1 MDSEEQRQGGWIIF
15 LTFCVSFIMA
25 IIPLPESVVKWRPDW
40 ISMVLIYWCMATPQ
54 RVNIGVGWIIG
65 IIADVL
71 NDTLLGQHALSL
83 SIVAYL
89 SVKFHR
95 QIRIFP
101 WWQQSATVIVIIAV
115 SQLPTIWIRGMLGYP
130 QIGWVIFYPSLTSIL
145 FWHWIFVIL
154 RDVRR
159 TYEIS

>member
-25 IIPLPESVVKWRPDW
+25 IIPLPEAVVKWRPDW
-40 ISMVLIYWCMATPQ
+40 IAMVLIYWCMATPQ
-54 RVNIGVGWIIG
+54 HVNIGVGWLIG
-65 IIADVL
+65 IVADVL

-101 WWQQSATVIVIIAV
+101 WWQQSAVVIIIIAV

-130 QIGWVIFYPSLTSIL
+130 QMGWVIFYPALTSVL